1 MLSLTSKVANV
12 SIFDQVSRNLAS
24 IGCIPLS
31 DYLCGSQSIS
41 APAPPAPQEILSTPR
56 NTSIERPQPSTPA
69 ITKTSVDTLSANA
82 TSRLHQTSQRI
93 FGSIEPLNFEFIEE
107 AGQRSKKCILTI
119 SRPNGSTRSYATD
132 PVYSRKSDAKSAA
145 ATLAIEMGALNF
157 ITHGDPEELKLK
169 RGLVLASINSSQ
181 NRERTR
187 ADIEITN
194 DPDGNNAIEQ
204 IETCCTEW
212 RGGSIAP
219 RWVALLEPKVG
230 HTQGCAL
237 RIELSPHV
245 IKVYASDTIYSTYN
259 EAKVACAEAALR
271 EGVLEFIKHG
281 NGQLRPASPQLYS
294 PPSSSGIN
302 SVSANKQPP
311 LTLQAFYESLPRPFP
326 EPLESKDANEFSAP
340 GYMNTLVQNARGGK
354 LTTTFIFTSDGTPGL
369 HGCFLRLDRP
379 TEYRAYLVDPRFP
392 KRSDAK
398 AAVCLQALSHGAGE
412 YMRAIGKA
420 VEARVTPLMKT
431 WVNDQVY
438 PVLLSEYNKVRS
450 RHPTFTYEKEKDAF
464 GCTMML
470 HLAADPTPEQT
481 RIWTVSNDYRNKADA
496 KVAVICTA
504 IEQGAMEFIRFRGEP
519 PPPGYTTPYSL
530 QTFDPESSQKSN
542 GKRKMVEDTHSQ
554 GEHEKPA
561 KRQKKTKLEGAGPST
576 TKHSNKKEKGSTHT
590 HNILESDIIRAGK
603 TSRKGYVSAP
613 YQPGLGGESG
623 SGTMYPLP
631 QVSLNPIPPN
641 RPDQMFMPP
650 YAYSSGQ
657 GGYGHPLSAQ
667 SFAGASGSGTG
678 FGGGEFIGA
687 GTGAVRLGDSSE
699 PEPGEVV

>member
-1 MLSLTSKVANV
+1 LSEYLYGSPSIPATAAAPPPPLQETQPTPKNALT
-12 SIFDQVSRNLAS
+12 QH
-24 IGCIPLS
+24 
-31 DYLCGSQSIS
+31 SQS
-41 APAPPAPQEILSTPR
+41 
-56 NTSIERPQPSTPA
+56 STPA
-69 ITKTSVDTLSANA
+69 ITKTSVDTVSANA
-82 TSRLHQTSQRI
+82 ISRLHQTSQRT
-93 FGSIEPLNFEFIEE
+93 FGSIEPLKFEFIEE

-119 SRPNGSTRSYATD
+119 SRPNGSIRSYATD

-145 ATLAIEMGALNF
+145 ATLAIEMGALDF

-181 NRERTR
+181 NQERTR
-187 ADIEITN
+187 VEIGSSSE

-204 IETCCTEW
+204 IETCCAEW

-219 RWVALLEPKVG
+219 HWVALLEPKVG

-245 IKVYASDTIYSTYN
+245 IKVYASDTIYNTYN
-259 EAKVACAEAALR
+259 EAKAACAEAALR
-271 EGVLEFIKHG
+271 EGVLDFIKHG

-294 PPSSSGIN
+294 IRSSSDIN
-302 SVSANKQPP
+302 GVSANKQPP
-311 LTLQAFYESLPRPFP
+311 STLQAFYESLPRPFP
-326 EPLESKDANEFSAP
+326 ESFESKDANELGAP

-392 KRSDAK
+392 KRADAK
-398 AAVCLQALSHGAGE
+398 AAVCLQALSHGAGD

-438 PVLLSEYNKVRS
+438 PVLLSEYNKLS
-450 RHPTFTYEKEKDAF
+450 NRHPNFTYEKEKDAF
-464 GCTMML
+464 GCTMTL
-470 HLAADPTPEQT
+470 HLAADPTPDQT

-504 IEQGAMEFIRFRGEP
+504 IEQGAMEFIRFRGGP

-530 QTFDPESSQKSN
+530 QTFDPGSSQKSN
-542 GKRKMVEDTHSQ
+542 GKRKMVDDAHSQ
-554 GEHEKPA
+554 GEHEKPT
-561 KRQKKTKLEGAGPST
+561 KRQKKAKLEGAQGPPT
-576 TKHSNKKEKGSTHT
+576 TKHGNKKEKGSTHT
-590 HNILESDIIRAGK
+590 HGIPESGIIRAGQ

-613 YQPGLGGESG
+613 HQPELGDESG
-623 SGTMYPLP
+623 SGTTHPLP
-631 QVSLNPIPPN
+631 QVSLNPNPPTM
-641 RPDQMFMPP
+641 PDQRFVPHT
-650 YAYSSGQ
+650 YSSVQ
-657 GGYGHPLSAQ
+657 GGYGYPLSEQ
-667 SFAGASGSGTG
+667 SFARASGSGTG
-678 FGGGEFIGA
+678 FGGGFMGA
-687 GTGAVRLGDSSE
+687 SVERSGDTSE

>member
-1 MLSLTSKVANV
+1 MLSLTHKAANI

-31 DYLCGSQSIS
+31 DYLYGSPSIPVT
-41 APAPPAPQEILSTPR
+41 AAPPPPPPETQSTLKNAPIQP
-56 NTSIERPQPSTPA
+56 PQPPTPA
-69 ITKTSVDTLSANA
+69 ITKTSVDTVSSNA
-82 TSRLHQTSQRI
+82 ISRLHQTSQRT
-93 FGSIEPLNFEFIEE
+93 FGSIEPLKFEFIEE

-119 SRPNGSTRSYATD
+119 SRPNGSIRSYATD

-145 ATLAIEMGALNF
+145 ATLAIEMGALDF

-181 NRERTR
+181 NQERIR
-187 ADIEITN
+187 AEIGSTEN
-194 DPDGNNAIEQ
+194 PDSNNAIEQ
-204 IETCCTEW
+204 IETCCAEW

-219 RWVALLEPKVG
+219 HWVALLEPKVG

-245 IKVYASDTIYSTYN
+245 IKVYASDTIYNTYN
-259 EAKVACAEAALR
+259 EAKAACAEAALR
-271 EGVLEFIKHG
+271 EGVLDFIKHG

-294 PPSSSGIN
+294 TPSSSDIN
-302 SVSANKQPP
+302 GVSANKQPP
-311 LTLQAFYESLPRPFP
+311 STLQAFYESLPRPFP
-326 EPLESKDANEFSAP
+326 ESFESKDANELGAP

-392 KRSDAK
+392 KRADAK
-398 AAVCLQALSHGAGE
+398 AAVCLQALSHGAGD

-438 PVLLSEYNKVRS
+438 PVLLSEYNKLRN
-450 RHPTFTYEKEKDAF
+450 RHPNFTYEKEKDAF
-464 GCTMML
+464 GCTMTL
-470 HLAADPTPEQT
+470 HLAADTTPDQT

-496 KVAVICTA
+496 KVAVICIA

-530 QTFDPESSQKSN
+530 QTFDPESTQKSN
-542 GKRKMVEDTHSQ
+542 GKRKMVEDAHSQ
-554 GEHEKPA
+554 GEHEKPT
-561 KRQKKTKLEGAGPST
+561 KRQKKAKLEGAA
-576 TKHSNKKEKGSTHT
+576 TKHGNKKEKGSTHT
-590 HNILESDIIRAGK
+590 HGIPESGIIRAGQ

-613 YQPGLGGESG
+613 YQPGLGDESG
-623 SGTMYPLP
+623 SGIAHPLP
-631 QVSLNPIPPN
+631 QVSLNPASPAM
-641 RPDQMFMPP
+641 PDQRFMPP
-650 YAYSSGQ
+650 HAYSSVQ
-657 GGYGHPLSAQ
+657 GGYRHPLSAQ
-667 SFAGASGSGTG
+667 SFAGASGSSAG
-678 FGGGEFIGA
+678 FGGGRFMGVGVEQ
-687 GTGAVRLGDSSE
+687 LDDSSE

>member
-1 MLSLTSKVANV
+1 MLSLTHKTVAV

-31 DYLCGSQSIS
+31 EYLYGSSSIPA
-41 APAPPAPQEILSTPR
+41 APLQQETLSTVPK
-56 NTSIERPQPSTPA
+56 NVPVQHPQPSTPA
-69 ITKTSVDTLSANA
+69 ITKTSVDTVSANA
-82 TSRLHQTSQRI
+82 ISRLHQTSQRT
-93 FGSIEPLNFEFIEE
+93 FGSIEPLKFEFIEE

-145 ATLAIEMGALNF
+145 ATLATEMGALDF

-181 NRERTR
+181 NQERTQAEFGST
-187 ADIEITN
+187 ADN
-194 DPDGNNAIEQ
+194 VDGNNAIEQ
-204 IETCCTEW
+204 IETCCVEW

-219 RWVALLEPKVG
+219 HWVALLEPKIG

-245 IKVYASDTIYSTYN
+245 IKVYASDTIYNTYN
-259 EAKVACAEAALR
+259 EAKGACAEAALR
-271 EGVLEFIKHG
+271 EGVLDFIKHG

-294 PPSSSGIN
+294 APSSSDIN
-302 SVSANKQPP
+302 GVSANKQPP
-311 LTLQAFYESLPRPFP
+311 STLQAFYESLPRPFP
-326 EPLESKDANEFSAP
+326 ESFESKDVNEFGAP

-392 KRSDAK
+392 KRADAK
-398 AAVCLQALSHGAGE
+398 AAVCLQALSQGAGD

-420 VEARVTPLMKT
+420 VEERVTPLMKT

-438 PVLLSEYNKVRS
+438 PVLLSEYNKLRG
-450 RHPTFTYEKEKDAF
+450 RHPNFTYEKEKDAF
-464 GCTMML
+464 GCTMTL
-470 HLAADPTPEQT
+470 QLSADPTPDQT

-496 KVAVICTA
+496 KVAVVCIA
-504 IEQGAMEFIRFRGEP
+504 IEQRAMEFIRFRGEP

-530 QTFDPESSQKSN
+530 QTFDPGSSQKSN
-542 GKRKMVEDTHSQ
+542 GKRKMVEDAHSQ
-554 GEHEKPA
+554 GEHEKPT
-561 KRQKKTKLEGAGPST
+561 KRQKKAKLEST
-576 TKHSNKKEKGSTHT
+576 ATKHGNKKAKGSTLIHS
-590 HNILESDIIRAGK
+590 IPESGTIRAGQP
-603 TSRKGYVSAP
+603 SRKGYASAP
-613 YQPGLGGESG
+613 YRPGLEDESG
-623 SGTMYPLP
+623 FGTAYRLP

-641 RPDQMFMPP
+641 SDQRFMPLRP
-650 YAYSSGQ
+650 HSSVQ
-657 GGYGHPLSAQ
+657 GDYGYPLSAQ
-667 SFAGASGSGTG
+667 SFAGASGTSS
-678 FGGGEFIGA
+678 GGGAGA
-687 GTGAVRLGDSSE
+687 ERLGDLSE

>member
-1 MLSLTSKVANV
+1 MLSLTHKTANV

-31 DYLCGSQSIS
+31 DYLYGSPSI
-41 APAPPAPQEILSTPR
+41 PAAAQQQTLSTPQ
-56 NTSIERPQPSTPA
+56 NAPIQHPQPPAPA
-69 ITKTSVDTLSANA
+69 ITKTSVDTVSANA
-82 TSRLHQTSQRI
+82 ISRLHQTSQRT
-93 FGSIEPLNFEFIEE
+93 FGSIEPLKFEFIEE

-145 ATLAIEMGALNF
+145 ATLAIEMGALDF
-157 ITHGDPEELKLK
+157 ITHGDPDELKLK

-181 NRERTR
+181 NQERTR
-187 ADIEITN
+187 AEIGSIE

-204 IETCCTEW
+204 IETCCAEW

-219 RWVALLEPKVG
+219 HWVALLEPKVG

-245 IKVYASDTIYSTYN
+245 IKVYASDTIYNTYN
-259 EAKVACAEAALR
+259 EAKAACAEAALR
-271 EGVLEFIKHG
+271 EGALDFIKHG
-281 NGQLRPASPQLYS
+281 NGQLRPASPQPYS
-294 PPSSSGIN
+294 PPSSSDIN
-302 SVSANKQPP
+302 GVSANKQPP
-311 LTLQAFYESLPRPFP
+311 LTLQVFYESLPRPFP
-326 EPLESKDANEFSAP
+326 ESFESKDANEFGAP

-354 LTTTFIFTSDGTPGL
+354 LTTTFVFTSDGTPGL

-392 KRSDAK
+392 KRADAK
-398 AAVCLQALSHGAGE
+398 AAVCLQALSHGAGD

-438 PVLLSEYNKVRS
+438 PVLLSEYNKLRG
-450 RHPTFTYEKEKDAF
+450 RHPNFTYEKEKDAF
-464 GCTMML
+464 GCTITL
-470 HLAADPTPEQT
+470 HLAADPTAEQA
-481 RIWTVSNDYRNKADA
+481 RNWTVSNDYRNKADA

-530 QTFDPESSQKSN
+530 QAFDPESSQKSN
-542 GKRKMVEDTHSQ
+542 GKRKMVEDAH
-554 GEHEKPA
+554 GESEKPT
-561 KRQKKTKLEGAGPST
+561 KRQKKAKTDGASTSDARPPT
-576 TKHSNKKEKGSTHT
+576 TKHGNKKAKGRSIHSHT
-590 HNILESDIIRAGK
+590 GN
-603 TSRKGYVSAP
+603 
-613 YQPGLGGESG
+613 ESG
-623 SGTMYPLP
+623 SGTVYLP
-631 QVSLNPIPPN
+631 QVSLNLTPPIP
-641 RPDQMFMPP
+641 DQRVMPP
-650 YAYSSGQ
+650 HSDSSVQ
-657 GGYGHPLSAQ
+657 GGHGYPLSAQ
-667 SFAGASGSGTG
+667 SVAGASGSRT
-678 FGGGEFIGA
+678 
-687 GTGAVRLGDSSE
+687 DSSE

>member
-1 MLSLTSKVANV
+1 MLSLTHKAANI

-31 DYLCGSQSIS
+31 DYLYSSPS
-41 APAPPAPQEILSTPR
+41 VPAPPAPAPETQFTPK
-56 NTSIERPQPSTPA
+56 NAPTQHPQPPTPT
-69 ITKTSVDTLSANA
+69 ITKTSVDTVSANA
-82 TSRLHQTSQRI
+82 ISRLHQTSQRT
-93 FGSIEPLNFEFIEE
+93 FGSIEPLKFEFIEE

-145 ATLAIEMGALNF
+145 ATLAIEMGALDF

-181 NRERTR
+181 NQERTQ
-187 ADIEITN
+187 AEIGSTEH
-194 DPDGNNAIEQ
+194 PDGNNAIEQ
-204 IETCCTEW
+204 IETCCAEW

-219 RWVALLEPKVG
+219 HWVALLEPKVG

-237 RIELSPHV
+237 RIELSLHV
-245 IKVYASDTIYSTYN
+245 IKIYASDTIYNTYN
-259 EAKVACAEAALR
+259 EAKAACAEAALR
-271 EGVLEFIKHG
+271 EGVLDFIKHG

-294 PPSSSGIN
+294 TPSSSDIN
-302 SVSANKQPP
+302 GVSANKQPP
-311 LTLQAFYESLPRPFP
+311 STLQAFYESLPRPFP
-326 EPLESKDANEFSAP
+326 ESFESKDANELGAP

-392 KRSDAK
+392 KRADAK
-398 AAVCLQALSHGAGE
+398 AAVCLQALSHGAGD

-438 PVLLSEYNKVRS
+438 PVLLSEYNKLRN
-450 RHPTFTYEKEKDAF
+450 RHPNFTYEKEKDAF
-464 GCTMML
+464 GCTMTL
-470 HLAADPTPEQT
+470 HLAADPTPDQT

-504 IEQGAMEFIRFRGEP
+504 IEQGAMEFIRFRGKP
-519 PPPGYTTPYSL
+519 LPSGYTTLYSL
-530 QTFDPESSQKSN
+530 QTFGPESSQKSN
-542 GKRKMVEDTHSQ
+542 GKRKMVEDAHSQ
-554 GEHEKPA
+554 SEHEKPT
-561 KRQKKTKLEGAGPST
+561 KRQKKAKLEDAA
-576 TKHSNKKEKGSTHT
+576 TKHGNKKEKGSTHT
-590 HNILESDIIRAGK
+590 HGIPEPGIIRAGQ

-623 SGTMYPLP
+623 SGTVHPLP
-631 QVSLNPIPPN
+631 QVSLNHIPPVI
-641 RPDQMFMPP
+641 PDQRFIPH
-650 YAYSSGQ
+650 AYSSVQ
-657 GGYGHPLSAQ
+657 GGYKYPLSAQ

-678 FGGGEFIGA
+678 FGGGGFTNASGE
-687 GTGAVRLGDSSE
+687 RLDDLSE

>member
-1 MLSLTSKVANV
+1 MLSLTHKIANV

-31 DYLCGSQSIS
+31 DYLYGSPSIPAATVPQETLS
-41 APAPPAPQEILSTPR
+41 APQNAAPIQHS
-56 NTSIERPQPSTPA
+56 QPPTPA
-69 ITKTSVDTLSANA
+69 ITKTSVDTVSPNA
-82 TSRLHQTSQRI
+82 ISRLHQTSQRT
-93 FGSIEPLNFEFIEE
+93 FGSIEPLKFEFIEE

-145 ATLAIEMGALNF
+145 ATLAIEMGALDF
-157 ITHGDPEELKLK
+157 ITRGDPEELKLK

-181 NRERTR
+181 NQERTR
-187 ADIEITN
+187 AEIGSTH
-194 DPDGNNAIEQ
+194 DQDGNNAIEQ
-204 IETCCTEW
+204 IETCCAEW

-219 RWVALLEPKVG
+219 HWVALLEPKVG

-245 IKVYASDTIYSTYN
+245 IKIYASDTIYNTYN
-259 EAKVACAEAALR
+259 EAKAACAEGALR
-271 EGVLEFIKHG
+271 EGALDFIKHG

-294 PPSSSGIN
+294 TPSSSDIN
-302 SVSANKQPP
+302 GVSANKQPP

-326 EPLESKDANEFSAP
+326 ESFESKDANEIGAP

-379 TEYRAYLVDPRFP
+379 AEYRAYLMQ
-392 KRSDAK
+392 KL
-398 AAVCLQALSHGAGE
+398 AVCLQALSHGAGD

-431 WVNDQVY
+431 WVNDQIY
-438 PVLLSEYNKVRS
+438 PVLLSEYNKVRN
-450 RHPTFTYEKEKDAF
+450 RHPNFTYEKEKDAF
-464 GCTMML
+464 GCTMTL
-470 HLAADPTPEQT
+470 HLAADPTPDQT
-481 RIWTVSNDYRNKADA
+481 RNWTVSNDYRNKADA

-530 QTFDPESSQKSN
+530 QTFNPESSQRSN
-542 GKRKMVEDTHSQ
+542 GKRKMVEDAHSQ
-554 GEHEKPA
+554 GEHEKPT
-561 KRQKKTKLEGAGPST
+561 KRQKKAKLEGTA
-576 TKHSNKKEKGSTHT
+576 TKHGNKKEKGSTHT
-590 HNILESDIIRAGK
+590 HGIPESGIIRAGQ

-613 YQPGLGGESG
+613 YQPGLGDESG
-623 SGTMYPLP
+623 SGTAYPLP
-631 QVSLNPIPPN
+631 QVSLNPTPPTV
-641 RPDQMFMPP
+641 PDQRFMPH
-650 YAYSSGQ
+650 AYSSVQ

-667 SFAGASGSGTG
+667 SFAGPSGSGTG
-678 FGGGEFIGA
+678 FRGGGFMGA
-687 GTGAVRLGDSSE
+687 DAERLGDSSE

>member
-1 MLSLTSKVANV
+1 MLSLTHKATNI
-12 SIFDQVSRNLAS
+12 SIFDQVSINLAS

-31 DYLCGSQSIS
+31 DYLYGSPAIP
-41 APAPPAPQEILSTPR
+41 AAAAAPPPPPETQSTIKNAPIQHPK
-56 NTSIERPQPSTPA
+56 PPTPA
-69 ITKTSVDTLSANA
+69 ITKTSVDTVSSNA
-82 TSRLHQTSQRI
+82 ISRLHQTSQRT
-93 FGSIEPLNFEFIEE
+93 FGSIEPLKFEFIEE

-119 SRPNGSTRSYATD
+119 SRPNGSTRSYTTD
-132 PVYSRKSDAKSAA
+132 PVHSRKSDAKSAA
-145 ATLAIEMGALNF
+145 ATLAIEMGALDF

-181 NRERTR
+181 NQERIR
-187 ADIEITN
+187 AEIGSTEH
-194 DPDGNNAIEQ
+194 PDGNNAIEQ
-204 IETCCTEW
+204 IETCCAEW

-219 RWVALLEPKVG
+219 HWVALLEPKVG

-245 IKVYASDTIYSTYN
+245 IKVYASDTIYNTYN
-259 EAKVACAEAALR
+259 EAKAACAEAALR
-271 EGVLEFIKHG
+271 EGVLDFIKHG

-294 PPSSSGIN
+294 TPSSSDIN
-302 SVSANKQPP
+302 GVSVNKQPP
-311 LTLQAFYESLPRPFP
+311 STLQAFYESLPRPFP
-326 EPLESKDANEFSAP
+326 ESFESKDANELGAP

-392 KRSDAK
+392 KRADAK
-398 AAVCLQALSHGAGE
+398 AAVCLQALSHGAGD

-438 PVLLSEYNKVRS
+438 PVLLSEYNKLRN
-450 RHPTFTYEKEKDAF
+450 RHPNFTYEKEKDAF
-464 GCTMML
+464 GCTITL
-470 HLAADPTPEQT
+470 HLAADPTPDQT

-496 KVAVICTA
+496 KVAVICIA

-542 GKRKMVEDTHSQ
+542 GKRKMVEDAHSQ
-554 GEHEKPA
+554 SEHEKPT
-561 KRQKKTKLEGAGPST
+561 KRQKKAKLEGAA
-576 TKHSNKKEKGSTHT
+576 TKHGNKKEKGSTHT
-590 HNILESDIIRAGK
+590 HGIPESGIIRVGQ
-603 TSRKGYVSAP
+603 TSREGYVSAP
-613 YQPGLGGESG
+613 YQPGLGDESG
-623 SGTMYPLP
+623 SGTVHPLP
-631 QVSLNPIPPN
+631 QVSLNPIPPAM
-641 RPDQMFMPP
+641 PDQRSMPAR
-650 YAYSSGQ
+650 AYSSVQ
-657 GGYGHPLSAQ
+657 GGYRYPLSTQ
-667 SFAGASGSGTG
+667 SFAGASGSSAG
-678 FGGGEFIGA
+678 FGGGGFMGA
-687 GTGAVRLGDSSE
+687 SVERLDDSSE